1 MEKTIELT
9 HEDRAR
15 LARLYEEAAG
25 RLYEAALLISRNV
38 GLKGELTG
46 FQFDHSRKVRTPTE
60 PEAAAQGTRAVAAL
74 VRFVTVGHRVY
85 VIADSG
91 CGYYDF
97 DTGVCAC
104 APCF

>member
-1 MEKTIELT
+1 MEKTIEFT

-15 LARLYEEAAG
+15 LA

-46 FQFDHSRKVRTPTE
+46 FQFDHSRKVRTQTE
-60 PEAAAQGTRAVAAL
+60 PEAAAQGTPAVAAL
-74 VRFVTVGHRVY
+74 VRYVTVGHRVY

-97 DTGVCAC
+97 DAGVCAS

>member
-1 MEKTIELT
+1 MEKTIEFT

-46 FQFDHSRKVRTPTE
+46 FQFDHSRKVRTQTE
-60 PEAAAQGTRAVAAL
+60 PETAAQGTPAVAAL
-74 VRFVTVGHRVY
+74 VRYVTVGHRVY

-97 DTGVCAC
+97 DAGVCAS

>member
-1 MEKTIELT
+1 MEKTIEFT

-46 FQFDHSRKVRTPTE
+46 FQFDHSRKVARRPSLKLQLRE
-60 PEAAAQGTRAVAAL
+60 LQP
-74 VRFVTVGHRVY
+74 
-85 VIADSG
+85 
-91 CGYYDF
+91 
-97 DTGVCAC
+97 
-104 APCF
+104 